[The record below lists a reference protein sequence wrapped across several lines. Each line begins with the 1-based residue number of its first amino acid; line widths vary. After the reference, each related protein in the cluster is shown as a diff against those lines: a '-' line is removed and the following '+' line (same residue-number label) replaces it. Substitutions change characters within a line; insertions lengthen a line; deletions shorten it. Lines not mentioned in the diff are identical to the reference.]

1 MIYIITTGGHRCGQ
15 RAFII
20 FIALT
25 AYGGLFTIVASFQNS
40 AGTQAKERGRIRMIR
55 NISAAFIC
63 IVFLTGCSWL
73 DDWPPGNGSAERSS
87 VRIVESGAGTYH
99 AEQGRALPPPY
110 VRHKGQDGAAAGGL
124 EGSSMTEPREVT
136 GLDLT
141 PLHDNAPV
149 SSAMPVEE
157 RLAILEEHVMQIQSM
172 MSRMQPAMER
182 FAGLE
187 DSLQRLLHDM
197 EGAVAINTNNSGGEY
212 GHDDSGNRPENLL
225 PVSSA
230 GTDTATATAMPG
242 QHEEVLQDVKA
253 DSAAQKGAVRQLRI
267 GEHPDKTRIVMD
279 ATAGLD
285 FNIHNE
291 NQGRVLIVDLPA
303 AGWDTA
309 ASMQAA
315 NSPLIESYQSQPD
328 GNGGTRLF
336 LSLKKDVRVLWAEA
350 LAPVGG
356 KGHRIV
362 IDLAGA

>member
-1 MIYIITTGGHRCGQ
+1 
-15 RAFII
+15 
-20 FIALT
+20 
-25 AYGGLFTIVASFQNS
+25 
-40 AGTQAKERGRIRMIR
+40 MIR
-55 NISAAFIC
+55 TISAAFIC

-73 DDWPPGNGSAERSS
+73 DDWPPGNSSAERSS
-87 VRIVESGAGTYH
+87 LRIVENGAGSYH

-110 VRHKGQDGAAAGGL
+110 VQQEQQVDSAHDQAGSDRA
-124 EGSSMTEPREVT
+124 EAREVT

-141 PLHDNAPV
+141 PLNSSARTA
-149 SSAMPVEE
+149 SAMPVEE
-157 RLAILEEHVMQIQSM
+157 RLAILEENVMQIQSM

-197 EGAVAINTNNSGGEY
+197 EGAAAARAAG
-212 GHDDSGNRPENLL
+212 SGNNNDRKNTARVPENLL
-225 PVSSA
+225 PVSSSA
-230 GTDTATATAMPG
+230 VMSG
-242 QHEEVLQDVKA
+242 QYAEAPQ
-253 DSAAQKGAVRQLRI
+253 AAQTAAMVQKGTIRQLRI
-267 GEHPDKTRIVMD
+267 GEHPEKTRIVMD

-309 ASMQAA
+309 ASMPAA

-350 LAPVGG
+350 LAPVGD